1 MTMMI
6 PKYST
11 MTFSQVWD
19 EASKFVADFKASPF
33 YRADQLVK
41 DDNLTLTYYLLYNKY
56 GNSPIA
62 NRDLNQFK
70 FKTFGTIMQFGP
82 AWEQKL
88 EIQAKIRSLGLADD
102 SEIYK
107 GSKAIYNHAYN
118 PETEPSTGDLDEI
131 NYVNEQNTTN
141 YKKSKLEGLAT
152 LAEVLRDDVTSSYI
166 DKFRKLFKQFVM
178 PIPHAIYVEEEE
190 DEE

>member
-1 MTMMI
+1 MSLLI
-6 PKYST
+6 PKYRT
-11 MTFSQVWD
+11 KTFTQVWD
-19 EASKFVADFKASPF
+19 EASNFVTEFKASPF
-33 YRADQLVK
+33 NVQGQQVN
-41 DDNLTLTYYLLYNKY
+41 DDKLTLTYYLLYNRY

-62 NRDLNQFK
+62 NLDENQFK
-70 FKTFGTIMQFGP
+70 FKLFGTIMQFGP

-88 EIQAKIRSLGLADD
+88 DIQAKIRSLGVADD

-166 DKFRKLFKQFVM
+166 DKFRKLFKQFVF
-178 PIPHAIYVEEEE
+178 PVPHWIYAEEEE
-190 DEE
+190 D